1 MKNSPY
7 SENELLEIAS
17 KFKKH
22 LKDHF
27 STIKSVCP
35 DLDQEF
41 IFRFKALYYEVHLHS
56 LNLGSDN
63 LHQVFK
69 LELEEFANRVRNLA
83 PIFRFYMNKAFP
95 YDSKLWEEFGYCEL
109 EKVVLD
115 YVSLRKCLEGVVTL
129 IKEKRSELR
138 AVNCPEPTL
147 EEIEQLSKKVSNTH
161 DEILEH
167 NEKQDIRN
175 KIIQVRLN
183 ELFKLMVTVHDAAT
197 KCFQNEP
204 DLLKHLTFP
213 PKEALLRN

>member
-41 IFRFKALYYEVHLHS
+41 IFKFKALYYEVHLHS
-56 LNLGSDN
+56 LNLSSDN

-69 LELEEFANRVRNLA
+69 LELEEFANQVRNLA

-115 YVSLRKCLEGVVTL
+115 YASLRKCLEGVVKL
-129 IKEKRSELR
+129 INEKRSELK
-138 AVNCPEPTL
+138 AVNCPETPIITAIAPTAM
-147 EEIEQLSKKVSNTH
+147 QRV
-161 DEILEH
+161 
-167 NEKQDIRN
+167 
-175 KIIQVRLN
+175 
-183 ELFKLMVTVHDAAT
+183 
-197 KCFQNEP
+197 
-204 DLLKHLTFP
+204 
-213 PKEALLRN
+213 